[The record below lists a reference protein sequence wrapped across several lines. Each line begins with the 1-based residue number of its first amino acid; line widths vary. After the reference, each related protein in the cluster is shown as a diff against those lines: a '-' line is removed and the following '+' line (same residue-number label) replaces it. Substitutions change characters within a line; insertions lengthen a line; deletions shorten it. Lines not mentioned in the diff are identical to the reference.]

1 DSFSAEP
8 HAGQTEITERFT
20 QDMRSVVDMFGCGD
34 RPELPLL
41 VLSDDSPVYVSIV
54 SALRSAGL
62 NARVTLPEARKLTGP
77 GESDVESI
85 YQYRAPIGLAL
96 MAIEDGADELN
107 IFKHVYS
114 PADTQEKK
122 HWLYSPK
129 IACAIAGVMLVVLA
143 IVWYAIDLKSPKA
156 IGTRLEA
163 STSGTN
169 TDLDALVERQKL
181 IKTVARERADML
193 ALIKLVNDS
202 GERGVVLNSLSFKRN
217 QKVTITGQV
226 QNSDQLYKLH
236 EKLRKHKDLSE
247 VEIQSTGKVS
257 GTSSRGSSGGSP
269 AKPPSGPSGRPSGAP
284 SARPS
289 APGARG
295 KGGVTFTITFHYKSF
310 TKKTRTAS

>member
-1 DSFSAEP
+1 
-8 HAGQTEITERFT
+8 
-20 QDMRSVVDMFGCGD
+20 
-34 RPELPLL
+34 
-41 VLSDDSPVYVSIV
+41 
-54 SALRSAGL
+54 
-62 NARVTLPEARKLTGP
+62 
-77 GESDVESI
+77 
-85 YQYRAPIGLAL
+85 

-114 PADTQEKK
+114 PAQAQEKQ

-129 IACAIAGVMLVVLA
+129 IACAIASVVVLVLL
-143 IVWYAIDLKSPKA
+143 IVSYVIALKSPKA
-156 IGTRLEA
+156 IGARLEA
-163 STSGTN
+163 STAGTDTN
-169 TDLDALVERQKL
+169 LDALVERQKL
-181 IKTVARERADML
+181 VKMVARERPDML

-236 EKLRKHKDLSE
+236 EKLRKHKDLSD

-257 GTSSRGSSGGSP
+257 GTSSRGSSGGSAP
-269 AKPPSGPSGRPSGAP
+269 KPPSGPPSRPGAAP

-289 APGARG
+289 GPGARG

-310 TKKTRTAS
+310 TRKTRTAS